1 MGNSWDNNGQKHGNN
16 STNGVFPYYPRCF
29 MVLEYLPA
37 KLGYFWGKCRLIFH
51 TWSIWLLFMGTYII
65 IL

>member
-37 KLGYFWGKCRLIFH
+37 KLGIFGVNVGKY
-51 TWSIWLLFMGTYII
+51 SIHGASGYYLWEH